1 MLFSVPVTL
10 TKRSFGAE
18 AIDFVEASLHAVAQ
32 DRRNTPFTP
41 AAHAYD
47 AMAEHAGACPATPRI
62 EPVVAPE
69 ESSGISTM
77 RDVTPADMNR
87 LLKCCARLA

>member
-1 MLFSVPVTL
+1 MLLVNSVPVTL

-41 AAHAYD
+41 AAHAYY
-47 AMAEHAGACPATPRI
+47 ALAE
-62 EPVVAPE
+62 
-69 ESSGISTM
+69 
-77 RDVTPADMNR
+77 DVTLADMNR
-87 LLKCCARLA
+87 LLKCCAQGV

>member
-1 MLFSVPVTL
+1 MPVTL

-18 AIDFVEASLHAVAQ
+18 AIDFVEASLHAAAQ
-32 DRRNTPFTP
+32 NRRNTPFTP

-47 AMAEHAGACPATPRI
+47 ALADHARARLATHGI

-87 LLKCCARLA
+87 LLKCCAQLA